1 MNTDAD
7 AKGGELS
14 EHRVIVKK
22 EDCSFDANHFGN
34 AELCADERKIG
45 DLTVFQNIQVK
56 NEKDECCSS
65 VQNLNEVVCGKE
77 RPLIRPVCGVSFQGA
92 GFECGVEVKKETKEC
107 VDEPPVPRIV
117 CAVGS
122 FYNTPTTPGAA
133 QRVLVKQLLLHPEV
147 VKLPFSWSYHKVSTT
162 RYYRI
167 VYSTITVAAGD
178 TTPVITKFINIT
190 QSRGHNA
197 EPPMPFEAFVSD
209 RSLNATL
216 GDLAKPTT
224 IEEVERMIEAVDG
237 LPMCRGGPSRLRYPD
252 ADPTNARLDVL
263 GVWRRVD
270 CEVYGTPLC
279 RHCAKLEDALRQN
292 ACRKRKGK
300 DFSRLRLALQCLAP
314 AQRYKVELLQ
324 RRSSACA
331 ESFNVSRLAA
341 GSSATRTMR
350 TATTT
355 LEAAITKWNAPWC
368 CHNGAEP
375 WYHTCA
381 LVITIAQACADNL
394 NTVSDVI
401 RHCRTFEAL
410 KTRRITPKFG
420 RLANVTTVAS
430 VDASPQTDLSATI
443 RQIVREELLRH
454 EEQTRY
460 AVPRCASVAFRD
472 AVCASPPATWQHS
485 VNAADCNSYRHDP
498 HYGQTEQRHYDS
510 IDRRFD
516 QHPRD
521 VRPRRP
527 STAYDIQG
535 EGMSYSQPVAAV
547 EYFNQRPEVR
557 PLPVCYNCGTPGHIA
572 RYCNRRRAFSNGQSG
587 SFMQHGGRA
596 MDTNRPGNTTF
607 EGYFREER
615 SRHFP
620 LDSYSG
626 EQESLCHNTRPPS
639 FYDEL
644 FTGPRV
650 VKGLGLPEKLF
661 LPHTEPPVPG
671 GTV

>member
-1 MNTDAD
+1 MLDPEDRIYGGYSALPGSWPWQAGVYTHRYQHFCGGALINDRYILTAAHCVWSRTSTSVRVHLGAYARRALDNT
-7 AKGGELS
+7 E
-14 EHRVIVKK
+14 VI
-22 EDCSFDANHFGN
+22 
-34 AELCADERKIG
+34 
-45 DLTVFQNIQVK
+45 
-56 NEKDECCSS
+56 
-65 VQNLNEVVCGKE
+65 
-77 RPLIRPVCGVSFQGA
+77 
-92 GFECGVEVKKETKEC
+92 
-107 VDEPPVPRIV
+107 
-117 CAVGS
+117 
-122 FYNTPTTPGAA
+122 
-133 QRVLVKQLLLHPEV
+133 
-147 VKLPFSWSYHKVSTT
+147 
-162 RYYRI
+162 
-167 VYSTITVAAGD
+167 
-178 TTPVITKFINIT
+178 
-190 QSRGHNA
+190 
-197 EPPMPFEAFVSD
+197 
-209 RSLNATL
+209 
-216 GDLAKPTT
+216 
-224 IEEVERMIEAVDG
+224 
-237 LPMCRGGPSRLRYPD
+237 
-252 ADPTNARLDVL
+252 
-263 GVWRRVD
+263 
-270 CEVYGTPLC
+270 
-279 RHCAKLEDALRQN
+279 
-292 ACRKRKGK
+292 
-300 DFSRLRLALQCLAP
+300 
-314 AQRYKVELLQ
+314 YKVEEV
-324 RRSSACA
+324 CA
-331 ESFNVSRLAA
+331 HPNY
-341 GSSATRTMR
+341 
-350 TATTT
+350 
-355 LEAAITKWNAPWC
+355 KPN
-368 CHNGAEP
+368 
-375 WYHTCA
+375 
-381 LVITIAQACADNL
+381 NL

-626 EQESLCHNTRPPS
+626 EQERC
-639 FYDEL
+639 
-644 FTGPRV
+644 GI
-650 VKGLGLPEKLF
+650 LGLATQPKHSLGGKFIEKSRELKQAITEELPQNESACSMMMPELLCGSHDYGSSCF
-661 LPHTEPPVPG
+661 GDSG
-671 GTV
+671 GPLVHRKDGIWTLYGLVTSGPYTCGDASDYPLIFARVSHYMDNFIAPYMDPKTPRKEIRRICTIT

>member
-1 MNTDAD
+1 MSLEQNDPLSNASARPPLYQHYREPRPFSAKPGEDFDEWLTHYERVSQCNNWNPASQLRHVVFYLTDTALVWYENHAD
-7 AKGGELS
+7 TLTTWSSLIE
-14 EHRVIVKK
+14 EMKK
-22 EDCSFDANHFGN
+22 CFSDSDTKKKR
-34 AELCADERKIG
+34 AETAL
-45 DLTVFQNIQVK
+45 
-56 NEKDECCSS
+56 
-65 VQNLNEVVCGKE
+65 
-77 RPLIRPVCGVSFQGA
+77 
-92 GFECGVEVKKETKEC
+92 
-107 VDEPPVPRIV
+107 
-117 CAVGS
+117 
-122 FYNTPTTPGAA
+122 A
-133 QRVLVKQLLLHPEV
+133 QRAQVIGETC
-147 VKLPFSWSYHKVSTT
+147 TT
-162 RYYRI
+162 Y
-167 VYSTITVAAGD
+167 
-178 TTPVITKFINIT
+178 
-190 QSRGHNA
+190 
-197 EPPMPFEAFVSD
+197 
-209 RSLNATL
+209 
-216 GDLAKPTT
+216 
-224 IEEVERMIEAVDG
+224 IEEVLKLCKTIDSRMPEEDKVGHLLKGIAE
-237 LPMCRGGPSRLRYPD
+237 
-252 ADPTNARLDVL
+252 DVYNFL
-263 GVWRRVD
+263 I
-270 CEVYGTPLC
+270 
-279 RHCAKLEDALRQN
+279 
-292 ACRKRKGK
+292 GK
-300 DFSRLRLALQCLAP
+300 
-314 AQRYKVELLQ
+314 
-324 RRSSACA
+324 
-331 ESFNVSRLAA
+331 
-341 GSSATRTMR
+341 
-350 TATTT
+350 
-355 LEAAITKWNAPWC
+355 
-368 CHNGAEP
+368 
-375 WYHTCA
+375 
-381 LVITIAQACADNL
+381 DNL

-626 EQESLCHNTRPPS
+626 EQERYRNRYRSPASERTLTPPPAFRAS
-639 FYDEL
+639 RSPS
-644 FTGPRV
+644 PRRRV
-650 VKGLGLPEKLF
+650 TSSSPRRRF
-661 LPHTEPPVPG
+661 ASPPPG
-671 GTV
+671 N

>member
-1 MNTDAD
+1 MISCFVPGCRSRYTKGGKSSISMFRPPADPDQLRQWELNIGRTDRALTRNDKVCLLHFEKRYVSDRYYSEHAGNVLLNEGKVPRLRKDAVPTIFDDRVFCGGGGVQLDSSAMIASQWWPVGATPCMSNGVVDVPNESRLSPATVSRMNTDAD

-14 EHRVIVKK
+14 EHRVTVKK
-22 EDCSFDANHFGN
+22 EDCFFDANHFGN

-65 VQNLNEVVCGKE
+65 VQNLNEVVCGKD
-77 RPLIRPVCGVSFQGA
+77 RPLIRPVCGVNFQGT
-92 GFECGVEVKKETKEC
+92 GFECGVEEKKETKEC

-178 TTPVITKFINIT
+178 TTPVITKFVNIT

-279 RHCAKLEDALRQN
+279 CHCAKLEDALRQN

-324 RRSSACA
+324 RRSRCLRRKLQ
-331 ESFNVSRLAA
+331 RLKASGRELCDKDNENSDDDS
-341 GSSATRTMR
+341 GSSNNEM
-350 TATTT
+350 
-355 LEAAITKWNAPWC
+355 EC
-368 CHNGAEP
+368 
-375 WYHTCA
+375 
-381 LVITIAQACADNL
+381 
-394 NTVSDVI
+394 
-401 RHCRTFEAL
+401 
-410 KTRRITPKFG
+410 
-420 RLANVTTVAS
+420 
-430 VDASPQTDLSATI
+430 
-443 RQIVREELLRH
+443 
-454 EEQTRY
+454 
-460 AVPRCASVAFRD
+460 
-472 AVCASPPATWQHS
+472 
-485 VNAADCNSYRHDP
+485 
-498 HYGQTEQRHYDS
+498 
-510 IDRRFD
+510 
-516 QHPRD
+516 
-521 VRPRRP
+521 
-527 STAYDIQG
+527 
-535 EGMSYSQPVAAV
+535 
-547 EYFNQRPEVR
+547 PEV
-557 PLPVCYNCGTPGHIA
+557 LP
-572 RYCNRRRAFSNGQSG
+572 
-587 SFMQHGGRA
+587 
-596 MDTNRPGNTTF
+596 
-607 EGYFREER
+607 
-615 SRHFP
+615 
-620 LDSYSG
+620 
-626 EQESLCHNTRPPS
+626 
-639 FYDEL
+639 
-644 FTGPRV
+644 
-650 VKGLGLPEKLF
+650 
-661 LPHTEPPVPG
+661 
-671 GTV
+671 

>member
-1 MNTDAD
+1 MYALAASSTAEGKTVSTVTPLEKPPALGSDACTSLSSRKRQLHD
-7 AKGGELS
+7 ELS
-14 EHRVIVKK
+14 TNSRR
-22 EDCSFDANHFGN
+22 A
-34 AELCADERKIG
+34 
-45 DLTVFQNIQVK
+45 
-56 NEKDECCSS
+56 
-65 VQNLNEVVCGKE
+65 
-77 RPLIRPVCGVSFQGA
+77 
-92 GFECGVEVKKETKEC
+92 
-107 VDEPPVPRIV
+107 
-117 CAVGS
+117 
-122 FYNTPTTPGAA
+122 TTP
-133 QRVLVKQLLLHPEV
+133 QRAR
-147 VKLPFSWSYHKVSTT
+147 LPFSSALA
-162 RYYRI
+162 
-167 VYSTITVAAGD
+167 VAEGVD
-178 TTPVITKFINIT
+178 IEK
-190 QSRGHNA
+190 RC
-197 EPPMPFEAFVSD
+197 
-209 RSLNATL
+209 
-216 GDLAKPTT
+216 KP
-224 IEEVERMIEAVDG
+224 
-237 LPMCRGGPSRLRYPD
+237 L
-252 ADPTNARLDVL
+252 
-263 GVWRRVD
+263 
-270 CEVYGTPLC
+270 
-279 RHCAKLEDALRQN
+279 ALRRPTQESLH
-292 ACRKRKGK
+292 
-300 DFSRLRLALQCLAP
+300 SRVT
-314 AQRYKVELLQ
+314 Y
-324 RRSSACA
+324 
-331 ESFNVSRLAA
+331 
-341 GSSATRTMR
+341 
-350 TATTT
+350 
-355 LEAAITKWNAPWC
+355 
-368 CHNGAEP
+368 
-375 WYHTCA
+375 
-381 LVITIAQACADNL
+381 NL

-485 VNAADCNSYRHDP
+485 VNAADCNSCRHDP

-626 EQESLCHNTRPPS
+626 EQERSPVAAPGTHIQVLYAVYCCRRSTVPGMRRLGSRREEEDVTSVGESRFSSSFRQQVRLVIWDTGDSDLLCDPHRASCYAEADVVLVCFSVRDIFSGSEVPTRWATEVRHFNPNVPVLLVATQMDLREDPVTVHELAQIKCRPTSVAEGLQLAQKIQAAHYIECSSLDLASVRKVFESVLHTC
-639 FYDEL
+639 L
-644 FTGPRV
+644 RV
-650 VKGLGLPEKLF
+650 RSVFCYSIFKQHEKLQ
-661 LPHTEPPVPG
+661 LRTALEARDTSSSEAVAHKPG
-671 GTV
+671 PTGAHSRLTS

>member
-1 MNTDAD
+1 MAWK
-7 AKGGELS
+7 AIGGGL
-14 EHRVIVKK
+14 V
-22 EDCSFDANHFGN
+22 
-34 AELCADERKIG
+34 ADE
-45 DLTVFQNIQVK
+45 
-56 NEKDECCSS
+56 
-65 VQNLNEVVCGKE
+65 
-77 RPLIRPVCGVSFQGA
+77 
-92 GFECGVEVKKETKEC
+92 
-107 VDEPPVPRIV
+107 
-117 CAVGS
+117 
-122 FYNTPTTPGAA
+122 
-133 QRVLVKQLLLHPEV
+133 
-147 VKLPFSWSYHKVSTT
+147 
-162 RYYRI
+162 
-167 VYSTITVAAGD
+167 VAM
-178 TTPVITKFINIT
+178 T
-190 QSRGHNA
+190 
-197 EPPMPFEAFVSD
+197 
-209 RSLNATL
+209 
-216 GDLAKPTT
+216 
-224 IEEVERMIEAVDG
+224 
-237 LPMCRGGPSRLRYPD
+237 
-252 ADPTNARLDVL
+252 
-263 GVWRRVD
+263 
-270 CEVYGTPLC
+270 
-279 RHCAKLEDALRQN
+279 
-292 ACRKRKGK
+292 
-300 DFSRLRLALQCLAP
+300 
-314 AQRYKVELLQ
+314 
-324 RRSSACA
+324 
-331 ESFNVSRLAA
+331 
-341 GSSATRTMR
+341 
-350 TATTT
+350 
-355 LEAAITKWNAPWC
+355 
-368 CHNGAEP
+368 
-375 WYHTCA
+375 
-381 LVITIAQACADNL
+381 ADNL

-607 EGYFREER
+607 EGYFREEG

-626 EQESLCHNTRPPS
+626 EQERVINADVEEQRCYPQPAPRLHRKISDIVRHLRMEKKRSQSCGQLLARQQYRGILEEMLASRGWDAKGPSLSVAVSSVIVFVVLYCQFALLDGAESPTQGESVTAQPFRAVLLASANSPPEIADIAPNHINKPAS
-639 FYDEL
+639 TL
-644 FTGPRV
+644 T
-650 VKGLGLPEKLF
+650 LQWQQ
-661 LPHTEPPVPG
+661 PHPSIAI
-671 GTV
+671 

>member
-1 MNTDAD
+1 MVNTA
-7 AKGGELS
+7 AIS
-14 EHRVIVKK
+14 EGRAQHGQARWSWVALQSRRGAAVVAATTPASGSVSSPRQRVPP
-22 EDCSFDANHFGN
+22 SW
-34 AELCADERKIG
+34 
-45 DLTVFQNIQVK
+45 VK
-56 NEKDECCSS
+56 NFDDEKVHSYTFGMYYIDPNSFKVGTMANGEETYLCMVPLEFVNNETLLANKRYREVTHMPGYSS
-65 VQNLNEVVCGKE
+65 LESGLC
-77 RPLIRPVCGVSFQGA
+77 R
-92 GFECGVEVKKETKEC
+92 
-107 VDEPPVPRIV
+107 
-117 CAVGS
+117 
-122 FYNTPTTPGAA
+122 
-133 QRVLVKQLLLHPEV
+133 
-147 VKLPFSWSYHKVSTT
+147 
-162 RYYRI
+162 
-167 VYSTITVAAGD
+167 
-178 TTPVITKFINIT
+178 
-190 QSRGHNA
+190 
-197 EPPMPFEAFVSD
+197 AFF
-209 RSLNATL
+209 L
-216 GDLAKPTT
+216 
-224 IEEVERMIEAVDG
+224 
-237 LPMCRGGPSRLRYPD
+237 GPSLVYP
-252 ADPTNARLDVL
+252 
-263 GVWRRVD
+263 
-270 CEVYGTPLC
+270 
-279 RHCAKLEDALRQN
+279 
-292 ACRKRKGK
+292 
-300 DFSRLRLALQCLAP
+300 
-314 AQRYKVELLQ
+314 
-324 RRSSACA
+324 
-331 ESFNVSRLAA
+331 
-341 GSSATRTMR
+341 TRTIV
-350 TATTT
+350 TASVFRV
-355 LEAAITKWNAPWC
+355 
-368 CHNGAEP
+368 H
-375 WYHTCA
+375 
-381 LVITIAQACADNL
+381 NL

-626 EQESLCHNTRPPS
+626 EQERYRNRYRSPASERVYSYQWEPLPADVTKNQLVKFENFEQYFIHNNPQLQWGKVDYAVVVARIRYNNNDLPGLQIYNDTLQRS
-639 FYDEL
+639 DTFYVLLDDK
-644 FTGPRV
+644 V
-650 VKGLGLPEKLF
+650 ISVKDSN
-661 LPHTEPPVPG
+661 PVYAVRKGHSG
-671 GTV
+671 GG